1 MAITWNVMSQRGDG
15 NYLECNVTEGDGNY
29 LECNVTEGGWQLLGM

>member
-15 NYLECNVTEGDGNY
+15 NYLECNVTEG
-29 LECNVTEGGWQLLGM
+29 GWQLLGM